1 MHLEIMLD
9 DICACINVG
18 SQLCFS
24 IILYTLPIHIPDL
37 IHSFECEY
45 LDTNY

>member
-24 IILYTLPIHIPDL
+24 IILYT
-37 IHSFECEY
+37 EY